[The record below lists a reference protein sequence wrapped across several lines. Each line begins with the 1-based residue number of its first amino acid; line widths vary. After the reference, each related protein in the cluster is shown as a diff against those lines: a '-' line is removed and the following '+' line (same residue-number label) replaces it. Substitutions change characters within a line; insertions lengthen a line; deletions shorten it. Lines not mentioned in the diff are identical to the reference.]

1 MADLSGQELA
11 TWLLTAKPE
20 ERGEYLSDLLTE
32 DVMDRCRG
40 AQRNYA
46 YYVALR
52 CGCDFNDAYAFSQTN
67 RFVDKIGEDEEIN
80 GQLEKET

>member
-1 MADLSGQELA
+1 
-11 TWLLTAKPE
+11 
-20 ERGEYLSDLLTE
+20 
-32 DVMDRCRG
+32 
-40 AQRNYA
+40 
-46 YYVALR
+46 LR